1 MDDYLIEGAVWQDF
15 SISED
20 HPPYPQEINAFDGTS
35 DSFFIEDSEVLSF
48 LEELDTKE
56 S

>member
-1 MDDYLIEGAVWQDF
+1 MDDYLIEGAEWQDF
-15 SISED
+15 SISEGE
-20 HPPYPQEINAFDGTS
+20 PPCHDEDNTS
-35 DSFFIEDSEVLSF
+35 TYSFFMEDYVVLSF